1 MLIIVVEIMVSFVI
15 IDYRSF
21 TLKSA
26 ARIFLRLRL
35 TTVFSHRD
43 LCDQFNGAII
53 EIPIEEENPDS

>member
-1 MLIIVVEIMVSFVI
+1 MLIIVVEIMVSFAV

-26 ARIFLRLRL
+26 ARIFLRL